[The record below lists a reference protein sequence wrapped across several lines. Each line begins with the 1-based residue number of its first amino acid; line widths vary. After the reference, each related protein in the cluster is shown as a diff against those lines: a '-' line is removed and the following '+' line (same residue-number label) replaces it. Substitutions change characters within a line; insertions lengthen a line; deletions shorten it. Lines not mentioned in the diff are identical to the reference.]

1 MRLNKWAKLRKFFKW
16 FQSESNCWSKHK
28 SRFGALSRSAHQ
40 VNEKGKIEGEKE
52 RKIKIKFSNI
62 INNCENIST
71 VRVSVII
78 LLCLHRVS
86 IDKLSSQWFSNS
98 GGLEKVYMDWKTKS
112 VVDYRLIRRTIAFF
126 QHTQKTESGTQA
138 KNRGNN
144 WLVFCFFIVCLTTI
158 FHQLSN
164 GRHVNSRA
172 CRECVHIF
180 FFLPQFFSFRWL
192 SILMFDRDMLR
203 LRTNCLNF
211 QSNTFPFVAF
221 PTCPWLAYEEI
232 EIGWPMAAA
241 KKRKAKI
248 FFLLGDICESA
259 MDSDWRGK
267 VLLFSLKIET
277 SFSYIFCWLAAVYM
291 KSCVIQTQIAS
302 LFSLTSVDY
311 MYVICGKVNIFPIRR
326 HEENVDSEGK
336 KVPHW
341 KMSSFCVR

>member
-1 MRLNKWAKLRKFFKW
+1 MISVRKQLLKQTQVAFW
-16 FQSESNCWSKHK
+16 CSLSLDTSSEWKRKN
-28 SRFGALSRSAHQ
+28 RRR
-40 VNEKGKIEGEKE
+40 E
-52 RKIKIKFSNI
+52 RKKNQNKFSNI

-164 GRHVNSRA
+164 GRHVDSRA

-180 FFLPQFFSFRWL
+180 FFLPLFFSLFGG
-192 SILMFDRDMLR
+192 
-203 LRTNCLNF
+203 
-211 QSNTFPFVAF
+211 FPFWCSIA
-221 PTCPWLAYEEI
+221 TCSGCALIVLISNRIHFRSLLSQHVRGSRTRKLKLVGRWQRRRRE
-232 EIGWPMAAA
+232 
-241 KKRKAKI
+241 KRKI
-248 FFLLGDICESA
+248 FFLLRDICESA

-267 VLLFSLKIET
+267 VLLFSVKIET
-277 SFSYIFCWLAAVYM
+277 
-291 KSCVIQTQIAS
+291 
-302 LFSLTSVDY
+302 
-311 MYVICGKVNIFPIRR
+311 
-326 HEENVDSEGK
+326 
-336 KVPHW
+336 
-341 KMSSFCVR
+341 